1 MIAQLAGIRI
11 GVTGAARKYKLY
23 GSQELF
29 ISLNQQVTIL
39 FRRKTAEKKN
49 VVACCEPHPASLDVE
64 RCRRIMVPFGTYVT
78 RLKYRDW

>member
-49 VVACCEPHPASLDVE
+49 VVACCETPSCEPG
-64 RCRRIMVPFGTYVT
+64 RRTLLSDDGPVRHIRNPIEVS
-78 RLKYRDW
+78 

>member
-49 VVACCEPHPASLDVE
+49 VVACCEPPSSKSG
-64 RCRRIMVPFGTYVT
+64 CRTLSPDYGPVRHIRNPIEIS
-78 RLKYRDW
+78 

>member
-39 FRRKTAEKKN
+39 FPAKNGREKE
-49 VVACCEPHPASLDVE
+49 CSCL
-64 RCRRIMVPFGTYVT
+64 
-78 RLKYRDW
+78 L